1 MVTHIKNA
9 IDLSGKPL
17 NIAIDNG
24 IITEIKEDA
33 LLGEANTVID
43 ACGKLAIPG
52 LINCHTHS
60 YMSVFRNI
68 ADDVDFETWLFRSI
82 MPLED
87 RLTNEDAYYGAM
99 LSRGA
104 TTFWEDFHMDW
115 LDGSGR
121 IDELPTEGQKD
132 IHGDYGAFCYEGFR
146 HSLCHGWASGVYA
159 LFVENIIGL
168 KIENGEISVNPNT
181 MGIKSIKASIP
192 IGNRIH
198 KFVIEN
204 NKCVK
209 I

>member
-24 IITEIKEDA
+24 IITEITEDA

-99 LSRGA
+99 LSIGA
-104 TTFWEDFHMDW
+104 TTFFEDFDIKW
-115 LDGSGR
+115 LENSSRLDR
-121 IDELPTEGQKD
+121 LPKKNQKD
-132 IHGDYGAFCYEGFR
+132 IHGDFGKHCYVGFR
-146 HSLCHGWASGVYA
+146 HSFCHGWSSGVIR
-159 LFVENIIGL
+159 FI
-168 KIENGEISVNPNT
+168 
-181 MGIKSIKASIP
+181 
-192 IGNRIH
+192 
-198 KFVIEN
+198 FD
-204 NKCVK
+204 NKDIV
-209 I
+209 